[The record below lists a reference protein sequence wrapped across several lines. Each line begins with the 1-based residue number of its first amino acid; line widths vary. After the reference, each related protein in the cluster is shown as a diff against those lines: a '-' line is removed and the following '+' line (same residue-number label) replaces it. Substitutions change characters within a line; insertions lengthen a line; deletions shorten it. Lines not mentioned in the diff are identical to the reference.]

1 MMESDDPTRGDL
13 ARSEEIA
20 REARRNARRIELVGT
35 RSRAVEIG
43 RSRLAVATV
52 MFAIAFL
59 VIAGRLVDITLI
71 EGPGDLRVARTVVS
85 EPTVARADITDR
97 NGVILATS
105 LPTRSLYADPA
116 LILDPSAAADRLVKV
131 LPELDATD
139 LRDRLAKPTRFVWI
153 KRNLTPRQQAA
164 VNALGVPGLAFVRA
178 ERRVYPHGALT
189 AHVVGFTGVDNRG
202 LAGVERRFDE
212 RLRGEPVTLSL
223 DIRVQHV
230 VREELARAVATFKA
244 VGGSALVMDVVTGEL
259 LSMVSLPDFDPHEP
273 GRASEDQRFNRNTLG
288 VYEMGSTFKVFT
300 AAMAL
305 ESGVVGINGGFDASE
320 PLKVS
325 RFTIR
330 DYHAENRW
338 LSVPEI
344 LLYSSNIGAAKMAM
358 AVGGERQQ
366 RFFESL
372 GLTRPLSVE
381 LSEIGDPMA
390 PAKWREI
397 NMVTAAYGHGIA
409 VTPLHLATGV
419 AAMVNGGELR
429 PATLV
434 KHGPDSA
441 IASHRVISPQTSSLM
456 RAMLRL
462 VVAEGTG
469 RKADAPGYFVGGKT
483 GTAEKTVNGRYVR
496 KALIS
501 SFVGMFPSD
510 DPRYLVLAML
520 DEPHGTE
527 ETFGYATGGWTA
539 APVVG
544 SVVSRIGPM
553 LGVVPRATGGEPE
566 QTMLIKVR
574 NDEAAH

>member
-1 MMESDDPTRGDL
+1 MMESDDLVRDDL
-13 ARSEEIA
+13 ARSEA
-20 REARRNARRIELVGT
+20 VAQEARRNARRIELVGT
-35 RSRAVEIG
+35 RSRAVEVG
-43 RSRLAVATV
+43 RSRLAAAAV
-52 MFAIAFL
+52 MFGIAFL

-71 EGPGDLRVARTVVS
+71 EGPAEPRVAHSVAS

-116 LILDPSAAADRLVKV
+116 LILDPDNAADRLAAV
-131 LPELDATD
+131 LPELDPVD
-139 LRDRLAKPTRFVWI
+139 LRAKLAKRSRFVWI

-164 VNALGVPGLAFVRA
+164 VNALGVPGFAFVRE

-202 LAGVERRFDE
+202 LAGVERHFDQQ
-212 RLRGEPVTLSL
+212 LRSGPVTLSL
-223 DIRVQHV
+223 DIRVQHI
-230 VREELARAVATFKA
+230 VRDALSKSVATFQA
-244 VGGSALVMDVVTGEL
+244 VGGSALVMDVRTGEL

-273 GRASEDQRFNRNTLG
+273 ARASDDQRFNRNTLG

-305 ESGVVGINGGFDASE
+305 DAGVVPVNGGYDASE

-330 DYHAENRW
+330 DYHAKNRW

-366 RFFESL
+366 RFFDSL

-381 LSEIGDPMA
+381 LSEIGNPMT

-397 NMVTAAYGHGIA
+397 NVVTAAYGHGIA
-409 VTPLHLATGV
+409 VTPLHLAAGV
-419 AAMVNGGELR
+419 AAVVNGGELH

-434 KHGPDSA
+434 KHETGVPVPGE
-441 IASHRVISPQTSSLM
+441 RVISAETSSLM

-469 RKADAPGYFVGGKT
+469 RKADAPGYYVGGKT
-483 GTAEKTVNGRYVR
+483 GTAEKSVNGHYAR

-510 DPRYLVLAML
+510 NPRYLVLAML
-520 DEPHGTE
+520 DEPHGTK

-544 SVVSRIGPM
+544 EVVSRIGPM
-553 LGVVPRATGGEPE
+553 LGVVPRETGGEPE